1 MTVQKSNGNGYTRFI
16 MAGIFGVLILASF
29 SWTTLVFFNMNKK
42 LDNHLFHV
50 QASVDKVLGKVH
62 NIGERLSNIEGRLN
76 IKKSENNNRY

>member
-1 MTVQKSNGNGYTRFI
+1 MIAQVKSSSGNGFTRFI

-29 SWTTLVFFNMNKK
+29 SWTTLVFFSINKK

-50 QASVDKVLGKVH
+50 QASVDKVLSKVH

-76 IKKSENNNRY
+76 MK